1 MATKTVTLSIAAYTK
16 LDTTSA
22 SAIDMQNTSLVNVRV
37 ILDSS
42 LPGVGDDNFY
52 LVKPGQGLSRD
63 GKAGDMYALPM
74 GNNGKHGLAPTVTVG
89 E

>member
-1 MATKTVTLSIAAYTK
+1 MATKTVTLDTAVYTK
-16 LDTTSA
+16 LDTTA
-22 SAIDMQNTSLVNVRV
+22 DSAIDMQNTSLVNVKV

-42 LPGVGDDNFY
+42 LPAVDDDNFY

-63 GKAGDMYALPM
+63 SKTGDMYALPM
-74 GNNGKHGLAPTVTVG
+74 SNNGKHGLVPTVTVG